1 MEPLF
6 PLPMNTAIDLV
17 VAGENLGEKSGHLF
31 LGKLPA
37 YLALRARASRGIFPL
52 NHCRHHDVKVGPDP
66 YHGESVQLC
75 RPLAHSGLSYTF
87 GGGGALPGGR
97 ELGQSRLEEANERI
111 YMLCLLREGL
121 EN

>member
-66 YHGESVQLC
+66 YHGESVQAC
-75 RPLAHSGLSYTF
+75 RPLAHTYSPE
-87 GGGGALPGGR
+87 ACKW
-97 ELGQSRLEEANERI
+97 SR
-111 YMLCLLREGL
+111 
-121 EN
+121 

>member
-17 VAGENLGEKSGHLF
+17 VVGENLGEKSGHLF

-37 YLALRARASRGIFPL
+37 DLALRARASRGIFPL

-66 YHGESVQLC
+66 YHGESVQAC
-75 RPLAHSGLSYTF
+75 RPLAHTY
-87 GGGGALPGGR
+87 R
-97 ELGQSRLEEANERI
+97 YRLAN
-111 YMLCLLREGL
+111 CA
-121 EN
+121 

>member
-66 YHGESVQLC
+66 YHGESVQAC
-75 RPLAHSGLSYTF
+75 RPLAHTYAEHPRSEGWSF
-87 GGGGALPGGR
+87 P
-97 ELGQSRLEEANERI
+97 
-111 YMLCLLREGL
+111 CLFCGTQVTRVVGPI
-121 EN
+121 

>member
-1 MEPLF
+1 MHREGQLPMEPLF

-17 VAGENLGEKSGHLF
+17 VVGENLGEKSGHLF

-66 YHGESVQLC
+66 YHGESVQPC
-75 RPLAHSGLSYTF
+75 RPLAHTY
-87 GGGGALPGGR
+87 P
-97 ELGQSRLEEANERI
+97 
-111 YMLCLLREGL
+111 
-121 EN
+121 

>member
-17 VAGENLGEKSGHLF
+17 VVGENLGEKSGHLF

-66 YHGESVQLC
+66 YHGESVQAC
-75 RPLAHSGLSYTF
+75 RPLAHTYPTLTWLLFNRPGVA
-87 GGGGALPGGR
+87 GAVLQTP
-97 ELGQSRLEEANERI
+97 L
-111 YMLCLLREGL
+111 
-121 EN
+121 